1 MERTLFPGF
10 AGLLHP
16 PQKRLIQKFKCAC
29 HIGLKLKSTSVRQ
42 INLHQRHIAGTL
54 IEFLPHN
61 FLILVGGAFFAEGG
75 QYKTIRIIE
84 NTDDVEPKTTSEQM
98 VSLKMICEYLD
109 KELYTSYDL
118 LGNVQTVSKNAVSK
132 EDFINKLCKEIELC

>member
-1 MERTLFPGF
+1 MKYKVGDKVKIKSLDWYNDNRDYYGNVECGF
-10 AGLLHP
+10 YYFIEEMTKYCGKILT
-16 PQKRLIQKFKCAC
+16 
-29 HIGLKLKSTSVRQ
+29 IGEVYRNVYELQ
-42 INLHQRHIAGTL
+42 
-54 IEFLPHN
+54 EDEN
-61 FLILVGGAFFAEGG
+61 FIWTDDMFDS
-75 QYKTIRIIE
+75 IIE
-84 NTDDVEPKTTSEQM
+84 NTDDVESKTSSEQI

>member
-1 MERTLFPGF
+1 MKYKVGDKVKIKSLDWYNDNRDFYGNVECGVYYFIEEMTKYCGETLTIGKKYNNKYVLQEDENF
-10 AGLLHP
+10 AWTDDMFDSN
-16 PQKRLIQKFKCAC
+16 ID
-29 HIGLKLKSTSVRQ
+29 
-42 INLHQRHIAGTL
+42 
-54 IEFLPHN
+54 
-61 FLILVGGAFFAEGG
+61 
-75 QYKTIRIIE
+75 IIE

-118 LGNVQTVSKNAVSK
+118 LGNIQTVSKNAVSK